1 MPGMNV
7 VVADRSLERFA
18 SDLEAAVPQANWTYR
33 SPSDEEGIQ
42 QDLAAAEVFVG
53 SRFPAHFAEHGPRL
67 RLLQAAGAGADA
79 IDTTAL
85 PPGVMVANVFEHEG
99 SIAEHVLM
107 VMLALSRHLLTADRC
122 LRRGRWLSPA
132 QIPDLPLN
140 RGLAGR
146 TVGLVGYGHIG
157 RRIAR
162 VAVGMEMTVQA
173 VRRSPEVGHE
183 DVPLQFLGG
192 PGDLPAVLS
201 SSDFV
206 VVCVPL
212 SEHTRG
218 LIGRRE
224 LALMRPDAYL
234 INVARGPVVEQRS
247 LYEALQEGRIAGAG
261 LDVWYQDPP
270 APGQL
275 GLPAALPFEE
285 LANVVLTPHYSGVTD
300 ETFRRRASAIAANIN
315 RLATGEALTNRL
327 R

>member
-1 MPGMNV
+1 MSGLHV

-18 SDLEAAVPQANWTYR
+18 HDLEAAVPQASWTYR
-33 SPSDEEGIQ
+33 APSDEQGIQ
-42 QDLAAAEVFVG
+42 QALADAEVFVG

-85 PPGVMVANVFEHEG
+85 HPGVMVANVFEHER

-107 VMLALSRHLLTADRC
+107 VMLALSRQLLAADRC

-146 TVGLVGYGHIG
+146 TVGIVGYGHIG

-192 PGDLPAVLS
+192 PADLSHVMGT
-201 SSDFV
+201 SDFV

-234 INVARGPVVEQRS
+234 INVARGPVVEQSS
-247 LYEALQEGRIAGAG
+247 LYEALREGRIAGAG

-285 LANVVLTPHYSGVTD
+285 LGNVVLTPHYSGVTD
-300 ETFRRRASAIAANIN
+300 ETFRRRAHAIAANIN
-315 RLATGEALTNRL
+315 RLAAGEALANRL